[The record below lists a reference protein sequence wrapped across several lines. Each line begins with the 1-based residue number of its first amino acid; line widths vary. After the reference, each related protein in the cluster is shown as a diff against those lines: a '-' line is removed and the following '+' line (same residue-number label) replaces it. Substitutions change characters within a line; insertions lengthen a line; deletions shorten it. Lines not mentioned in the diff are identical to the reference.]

1 MGKVIINAIFAFFV
15 VFCASCR
22 SLHTNYQ
29 TEENLATHAKFETSQ
44 IRYGNL
50 TELFGRKIS
59 LSDSAQHNT
68 KVKII
73 FYDTLLQQG
82 NIQIYPTAQVQ
93 IEEEAKEIRVLA
105 SQDTQVVSAAD
116 TSIFQAQIHTDTQES
131 TSEKK
136 VKTNADIVVLLLLA
150 AAVFGV
156 IQIFRQK

>member
-29 TEENLATHAKFETSQ
+29 TEENLATRAKFEASQ

-50 TELFGRKIS
+50 TELFGRKIN
-59 LSDSAQHNT
+59 LSDSAQRNI

-116 TSIFQAQIHTDTQES
+116 TSIFQARFDYNREVS
-131 TSEKK
+131 SSEKK
-136 VKTNADIVVLLLLA
+136 VKFNLDLLLYILMA
-150 AAVFGV
+150 TAVIGA